1 MAMLNNQRVNF
12 IDHVCR
18 LSSCC
23 VRPSARPCAS
33 FICPVNTLGGMALL
47 QNCRGSVE
55 VGTLFEPLGGSMDIQ
70 SINKWGINGINH
82 ESLENQGR
90 VGKIM

>member
-1 MAMLNNQRVNF
+1 
-12 IDHVCR
+12 
-18 LSSCC
+18 
-23 VRPSARPCAS
+23 
-33 FICPVNTLGGMALL
+33 MALL